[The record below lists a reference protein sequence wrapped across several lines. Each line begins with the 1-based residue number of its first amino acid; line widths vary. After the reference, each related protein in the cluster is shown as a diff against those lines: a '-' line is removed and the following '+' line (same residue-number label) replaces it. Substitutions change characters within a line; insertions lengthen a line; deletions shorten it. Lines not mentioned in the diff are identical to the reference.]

1 MTISLPR
8 LAARIIPMAALSTL
22 VVLSGCGSGEP
33 VAQAPVTTSTTL
45 SAAALRAAL
54 LNLADV
60 PGSKAA
66 TDTDEPEVSDY
77 GACFKDHPLG
87 ANSHPT
93 ELAGPDLEVT
103 ERKVERGYSSTIRR
117 GAPEEVRAYVNAV
130 TQPTATTC
138 LNETIT
144 TFFKTNSIPATGVTG
159 SVKPLPIADG
169 GALYT
174 STGSLGAGRSKQ
186 RFETHTVVFAKRG
199 MLVTIDAGSFG
210 GPLAPD
216 QTVELARRVAARLP

>member
-1 MTISLPR
+1 MTISFPR
-8 LAARIIPMAALSTL
+8 LAARIIPMASLATL

-45 SAAALRAAL
+45 SATTLRAAL

-60 PGSKAA
+60 PGSKV
-66 TDTDEPEVSDY
+66 DTEANEGGEPDY

-93 ELAGPDLEVT
+93 ELGGPDLEVT
-103 ERKVERGYSSTIRR
+103 EQKVERGYSSTVRQ
-117 GAPEEVRAYVNAV
+117 GAPEEVRAFVNAFGL
-130 TQPTATTC
+130 PGAATC
-138 LNETIT
+138 LNDTTT
-144 TFFKTNSIPATGVTG
+144 TFFKANSIPATGVTG
-159 SVKPLPIADG
+159 TAKPLAIADG

-174 STGSLGAGRSKQ
+174 STGTLGSGRSKE

-199 MLVTIDAGSFG
+199 MLVSIDAGSFG

>member
-60 PGSKAA
+60 PGSKV
-66 TDTDEPEVSDY
+66 DTEANEGGEPDY
-77 GACFKDHPLG
+77 GACFRTHPLG

-93 ELAGPDLEVT
+93 ELAGPNLEMA
-103 ERKVERGYSSTIRR
+103 ERKVERGYSSTVRQ
-117 GAPEEVRAYVNAV
+117 GAPEEVRAFVSAFGL
-130 TQPTATTC
+130 PAAATC
-138 LNETIT
+138 LNETT
-144 TFFKTNSIPATGVTG
+144 NTFFKANSIPARGVTG
-159 SVKPLPIADG
+159 TAKPLAIADG
-169 GALYT
+169 GALYISSGT
-174 STGSLGAGRSKQ
+174 LGAGRSKQ
-186 RFETHTVVFAKRG
+186 RFETHTVTFAKRG

-216 QTVELARRVAARLP
+216 QTVELARRIAARLP